1 MLGVVATGT
10 FAQGADAA
18 IDIFF
23 EDCLGW
29 FATPIFMAVPI
40 AGTRF
45 RPIAGWLMVAALI
58 FTLDF
63 GLLQFRR
70 IDLAIASVIEK
81 PVPFLA
87 LLCVAMSLI
96 VVGMN
101 IGALGAAFN
110 V

>member
-1 MLGVVATGT
+1 ML
-10 FAQGADAA
+10 
-18 IDIFF
+18 
-23 EDCLGW
+23 
-29 FATPIFMAVPI
+29 VPI
-40 AGTRF
+40 VGTSF
-45 RPIAGWLMVAALI
+45 PPIAGWLMVAALI

-70 IDLAIASVIEK
+70 IDLTIASVIEK
-81 PVPFLA
+81 LVPFLA

-101 IGALGAAFN
+101 IGQLGAAFN